1 MVSIPCFLKKTKS
14 KTAELKIESRDTT
27 ICALA
32 VRKEKKKGK
41 RTKQTK
47 VHKAKIRVSI

>member
-32 VRKEKKKGK
+32 VRKGK